1 MKQRTDIPI
10 KSWIDRYLPWRL
22 RPYAKLM
29 RLDRPI
35 GIWLLLLPGWW
46 SLTQAGFGTPNF
58 KLVALFFVG
67 AIVMRGAGC
76 TYNDIIDRDIDRQV
90 ERTRSRPLAAGHVT
104 MKAAWIF
111 LAVQLV
117 IGLII
122 LLQFN
127 WFAMGVG
134 AASLLLVAAYP
145 FMKRITFW
153 PQAWL
158 GLTFNWGALLG
169 WAATH
174 GRIETPAL
182 WLYAA
187 GFFWTLG
194 YDTIYAHQD
203 REDDALIGVR
213 SSALKLGN
221 RTKPFVAVCYLLTI
235 GCLYAAT
242 SAPAYDFSYFRAL
255 VGYPGIAAFAFA
267 ALHLAWQAATLDIN
281 NPANCLYRFRSN
293 RNFGLLVLVALALQ
307 RY

>member
-1 MKQRTDIPI
+1 MNQRSDIPT
-10 KSWIDRYLPWRL
+10 KTWIDRYLPWRM
-22 RPYAKLM
+22 RPFAKLM
-29 RLDRPI
+29 RLDRPV

-46 SLTQAGFGTPNF
+46 GLALAGFGTPDF
-58 KLVALFFVG
+58 KLMALFLVG
-67 AIVMRGAGC
+67 AVVMRGAGC
-76 TYNDIIDRDIDRQV
+76 TYNDIIDRDVDRKV
-90 ERTRSRPLAAGHVT
+90 ARTRARPIPSGHVT
-104 MKAAWIF
+104 VKAAWIF

-127 WFAMGVG
+127 WFAIGIG

-158 GLTFNWGALLG
+158 GLTFNWGTLLG
-169 WAATH
+169 WAAARGT
-174 GRIETPAL
+174 IETPAL

-213 SSALKLGN
+213 SAALALGK
-221 RTKPFVAVCYLLTI
+221 RTKPFVAVCYLLTV
-235 GCLYAAT
+235 GGLFAAM
-242 SAPAYDFSYFRAL
+242 SAPTYDITYFRAL
-255 VGYPGIAAFAFA
+255 VGYPGIAAFVLA

-293 RNFGLLVLVALALQ
+293 RNFGLLVLVTVALM

>member
-1 MKQRTDIPI
+1 MNIRTDIPT
-10 KSWIDRYLPWRL
+10 KSWIDRYLPWRM

-29 RLDRPI
+29 RLDRPV
-35 GIWLLLLPGWW
+35 GIWLLLLPAWW
-46 SLTQAGFGTPNF
+46 SLTLAGFGVPNL
-58 KLVALFFVG
+58 KYVALFLAG

-76 TYNDIIDRDIDRQV
+76 TYNDIIDRDIDRKV
-90 ERTRSRPLAAGHVT
+90 ERTRVRPLAAGHISV
-104 MKAAWIF
+104 KAAWIF

-117 IGLII
+117 IGLIV

-127 WFAMGVG
+127 WYAIGVG

-158 GLTFNWGALLG
+158 GLTFNWGTLLG
-169 WAATH
+169 WAAVRGT
-174 GRIETPAL
+174 IDEPAL

-213 SSALKLGN
+213 SSALALGN
-221 RTKPFVAVCYLLTI
+221 RTKPFVALCYLLMVGLLI
-235 GCLYAAT
+235 GSVRYA
-242 SAPAYDFSYFRAL
+242 L
-255 VGYPGIAAFAFA
+255 HNIAMEIAFACVVI
-267 ALHLAWQAATLDIN
+267 HLAWQVITLNIN
-281 NPANCLYRFRSN
+281 DPANCLYRFRSN
-293 RNFGLLVLVALALQ
+293 RNLGLLVFVTLVLM

>member
-1 MKQRTDIPI
+1 MPT

-22 RPYAKLM
+22 RPFAKLM
-29 RLDRPI
+29 RLDRPV

-46 SLTQAGFGTPNF
+46 SLTLAGFGAPNL
-58 KLVALFFVG
+58 KLIGLFFVG
-67 AIVMRGAGC
+67 AVVMRGAGC
-76 TYNDIIDRDIDRQV
+76 TYNDIIDRDIDRRV
-90 ERTRSRPLAAGHVT
+90 ERTRVRPLPSGQITVRT
-104 MKAAWIF
+104 AWIF
-111 LAVQLV
+111 LGVQLV
-117 IGLII
+117 IGLAV

-127 WFAMGVG
+127 WFAVGVG
-134 AASLLLVAAYP
+134 AASILLVAAYP

-169 WAATH
+169 WAAVRGT
-174 GRIETPAL
+174 IESPAV

-213 SSALKLGN
+213 SSALALGKY
-221 RTKPFVAVCYLLTI
+221 TKPFLAIVYLLFA
-235 GCLYAAT
+235 GAMAGALMYAPRNLYME
-242 SAPAYDFSYFRAL
+242 
-255 VGYPGIAAFAFA
+255 IAFA
-267 ALHLAWQAATLDIN
+267 AAGLHLAWQVVTLNIN
-281 NPANCLYRFRSN
+281 DPASCLYRFRSN
-293 RNFGLLVLVALALQ
+293 RNFGLLVLVALALM